1 MPHPEITPEQTASV
15 DELLDWYLAE
25 DPARY
30 VLKEAENLT
39 AILEETRNLDGTYR
53 PEEIEGF
60 FKESTKISQR
70 IKKIHDFIQ
79 RILPILDRAVGETGD
94 LLSHLEVQLF
104 QGQISSTKEE
114 LRLNS
119 ADNTASNGL
128 NFLAYCL
135 SWKDN
140 ENGEDRYKPFLYDL
154 NKKIRDI
161 IESKVIADQLDE
173 HGTITLGIEL
183 KKLSEDITTD
193 SPTTVTSQL
202 LDKVRLRT
210 EELKKDKDRM
220 NALKQF
226 FLALAEKNPADAKE
240 FLNNETAGIIIDYR
254 EYPWIPRLWGRET
267 NTRSQLERY
276 RGDQTQQTGHS
287 I

>member
-30 VLKEAENLT
+30 VLKEAENLI
-39 AILEETRNLDGTYR
+39 AIPEERRNLGGTYR

-60 FKESTKISQR
+60 FNESTETPQR
-70 IKKIHDFIQ
+70 REMIHDFIQ
-79 RILPILDRAVGETGD
+79 KILPILDRAVGETSA
-94 LLSHLEVQLF
+94 LQSHLKQPLFEVQ
-104 QGQISSTKEE
+104 ISTTKNK
-114 LRLNS
+114 LNLNA

-128 NFLAYCL
+128 IFLAYCL
-135 SWKDN
+135 SWKGI
-140 ENGEDRYKPFLYDL
+140 ENGEDRYKPFLYNL

-161 IESKVIADQLDE
+161 IESKVIADQLVE
-173 HGTITLGIEL
+173 NVSTASGIEL
-183 KKLSEDITTD
+183 TNLSGDTTTD
-193 SPTTVTSQL
+193 SPTTVTSKL
-202 LDKVRLRT
+202 LDKLSSLIG
-210 EELKKDKDRM
+210 EIDKDRM